1 MSPRLSADERRE
13 AVVGAALTEFG
24 TKGYEGTSTQVIA
37 DRAGISQPYLFR
49 LYPSKKALFLASI
62 QRSNDRISEAFEQA
76 VEGLYGE
83 EARGAMATVYG
94 ELIADR
100 SLLMH
105 QLQAYASCDDPE
117 ICAAAREGFG
127 KLWQL
132 VARLGG
138 GTDDEVRLFFAYG
151 MLWNVASAMRL
162 ADYDAEWSVAC
173 VPAKMRGRGV
183 VG

>member
-1 MSPRLSADERRE
+1 MSADERRE
-13 AVVGAALTEFG
+13 TVVRAALVEFG
-24 TKGYEGTSTQVIA
+24 TRGYEGTSTQVIA

-62 QRSNDRISEAFEQA
+62 RRSNERIAEAFEKA
-76 VEGLYGE
+76 AEGLYGE
-83 EARGAMATVYG
+83 DAREAMAVAYG

-117 ICAAAREGFG
+117 ICAVAREGFG
-127 KLWQL
+127 ALWEL
-132 VARLGG
+132 VARVGG

-151 MLWNVASAMRL
+151 MLWNVASAMGL

-173 VPAKMRGRGV
+173 VPAKMRTLTPTV
-183 VG
+183 D